1 MLEIIDE
8 EDCSGKEYQG
18 DRRADREKERLRWN
32 NEKKR
37 MERKTIMK
45 RKDLEELAEK
55 YSECRVYIEFADAH
69 PKRFASWVLN
79 QTRMNEKRKSINN
92 GK

>member
-1 MLEIIDE
+1 MLEIIDK

-32 NEKKR
+32 NEKERMKR
-37 MERKTIMK
+37 KIIMK

-69 PKRFASWVLN
+69 PKRFAKWVL
-79 QTRMNEKRKSINN
+79 KRIGRN